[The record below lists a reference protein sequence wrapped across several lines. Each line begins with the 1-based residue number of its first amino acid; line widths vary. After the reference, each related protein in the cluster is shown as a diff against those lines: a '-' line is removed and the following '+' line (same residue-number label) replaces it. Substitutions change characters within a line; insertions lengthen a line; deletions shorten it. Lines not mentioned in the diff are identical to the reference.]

1 MCFPFPHIDVQFI
14 FPLIFTVDL
23 ERATST
29 LAGWRSGAPT
39 STIKLYKTHRFPI
52 KFVIFLKKYSF
63 LKVRLLDYSTLVPE
77 RITYYGKVWYH
88 LAR

>member
-1 MCFPFPHIDVQFI
+1 MLPVPTYRYAIHFSTY
-14 FPLIFTVDL
+14 FTVDL